1 MVRWLCMFLA
11 CFAMAACDTSGSG
24 TAEALAKP
32 PKPPVTCPPGQA
44 PNAGGKCKPIPVQPP
59 VSCPDGTTVPA
70 GQTCPPVS
78 CPDGSQQP
86 NGSTCPPVNCPDGTQ
101 VPNGQTCPPPLPP
114 VNCPDGS
121 THPAGYVCPPPPPV
135 QCPDGSTVPS
145 GSQCPVIP
153 PPVTW
158 TLCAAGEGDI
168 CYVVGTA
175 NVRYGAEGK
184 FITKA
189 VTGSISCDFVT
200 FGGDPALAFPST
212 CDTDGQVGTAPP
224 LPPVQCPD
232 GSTVPAGQSCPAIP
246 PPVASACK
254 PLNLA
259 VGEQLA
265 YADMICTA
273 VQTCQDMRIGQVP
286 FAPPNPVVEQ
296 GKRYYVVRGDLW
308 GIPGN
313 VVAWPEGGVPFPGFA
328 GGAFFAS
335 RCFAAPVT
343 MAGERG

>member
-1 MVRWLCMFLA
+1 MVRWLCMFVA
-11 CFAMAACDTSGSG
+11 CFAMAACDTTNSG

-59 VSCPDGTTVPA
+59 VSCPDGTVPA

-135 QCPDGSTVPS
+135 QCPDGSTVPAGQS
-145 GSQCPVIP
+145 CPVIP
-153 PPVTW
+153 PPVT
-158 TLCAAGEGDI
+158 
-168 CYVVGTA
+168 
-175 NVRYGAEGK
+175 
-184 FITKA
+184 
-189 VTGSISCDFVT
+189 
-200 FGGDPALAFPST
+200 
-212 CDTDGQVGTAPP
+212 
-224 LPPVQCPD
+224 
-232 GSTVPAGQSCPAIP
+232 
-246 PPVASACK
+246 SACK

>member
-1 MVRWLCMFLA
+1 MVRWLCMLLA
-11 CFAMAACDTSGSG
+11 CFAMVACDTSGSG

-78 CPDGSQQP
+78 CPDGTQQP

-158 TLCAAGEGDI
+158 TLCAAGEGDT
-168 CYVVGTA
+168 CYVVGSA

-184 FITKA
+184 FITKS
-189 VTGSISCDFVT
+189 VTGSISCDFDNLRRRPGIWHSEALRHGRT
-200 FGGDPALAFPST
+200 GGHRAAIAAGPVPRWKHGPGWS
-212 CDTDGQVGTAPP
+212 V
-224 LPPVQCPD
+224 LPYHA
-232 GSTVPAGQSCPAIP
+232 T
-246 PPVASACK
+246 
-254 PLNLA
+254 
-259 VGEQLA
+259 
-265 YADMICTA
+265 
-273 VQTCQDMRIGQVP
+273 
-286 FAPPNPVVEQ
+286 
-296 GKRYYVVRGDLW
+296 
-308 GIPGN
+308 
-313 VVAWPEGGVPFPGFA
+313 A
-328 GGAFFAS
+328 GGFGVQALEP
-335 RCFAAPVT
+335 RC
-343 MAGERG
+343 G